1 MPLDLIDDAVRRGR
15 KRRLFEPQPSHT
27 VDLGRAEIERLLPH
41 REPFLF
47 VDRITA
53 VDLETG
59 LIAGQRHLDPKD
71 PLFAGHFPGDPIY
84 PGVLQLETMGQLG
97 LCLLGLQRNGRA
109 AVRPDDQPRA
119 ARALKVHHAA
129 FFAPLR
135 PADEVVILAQ
145 ALDVDAYTGI
155 CAGQL
160 LKEEEICSFAIV
172 EVYLVED

>member
-1 MPLDLIDDAVRRGR
+1 MPLDLIDDAVRLGP
-15 KRRLFEPQPSHT
+15 KRQLIEPQPSHT
-27 VDLGRAEIERLLPH
+27 VYLGPAEIERLLPH

-97 LCLLGLQRNGRA
+97 LCLLGLQSNGRRA
-109 AVRPDDQPRA
+109 ICADDRPRA

-129 FFAPLR
+129 FLAPPR
-135 PADEVVILAQ
+135 PAGGLVVLAGSLG
-145 ALDVDAYTGI
+145 ADSY
-155 CAGQL
+155 
-160 LKEEEICSFAIV
+160 
-172 EVYLVED
+172 

>member
-15 KRRLFEPQPSHT
+15 KRWLFEPQPSHA

-53 VDLETG
+53 VDLEAG
-59 LIAGQRHLDPKD
+59 LIAGRRRIDPED

-97 LCLLGLQRNGRA
+97 LCLLGLQSNGRRA
-109 AVRPDDQPRA
+109 ICADDRPRA

-129 FFAPLR
+129 FLAPLR

-145 ALDVDAYTGI
+145 ALDVDAYTAI

-160 LKEEEICSFAIV
+160 LK
-172 EVYLVED
+172 

>member
-1 MPLDLIDDAVRRGR
+1 MIDDAVRRGR
-15 KRRLFEPQPSHT
+15 KRRLFEPQSRHL
-27 VDLGRAEIERLLPH
+27 VDLGRREVERLLPH
-41 REPFLF
+41 RDPFLF

-53 VDLETG
+53 VDLEAG
-59 LIAGQRHLDPKD
+59 LIAGYRRINPQD

-97 LCLLGLQRNGRA
+97 LCLLGLQKNGRTA
-109 AVRPDDQPRA
+109 IRPDDRPRP
-119 ARALKVHHAA
+119 ARALKVHHAG

-135 PADEVVILAQ
+135 PGDEVVTLAQ
-145 ALDVDAYTGI
+145 ALDVDAFTGV

-160 LKEEEICSFAIV
+160 LKGGEICSFAIM

>member
-129 FFAPLR
+129 FFTPLR
-135 PADEVVILAQ
+135 PAMRSSFSRRRSMSTLIP
-145 ALDVDAYTGI
+145 GSG
-155 CAGQL
+155 GQL

>member
-109 AVRPDDQPRA
+109 ARECDR
-119 ARALKVHHAA
+119 R
-129 FFAPLR
+129 LR
-135 PADEVVILAQ
+135 D
-145 ALDVDAYTGI
+145 
-155 CAGQL
+155 
-160 LKEEEICSFAIV
+160 
-172 EVYLVED
+172 